1 MTLDYGQEIKY
12 EKILL
17 ATGAYSF
24 IPPIENLR
32 EANNVVGLR
41 DLEDALKIKEVANKV
56 KNVVV
61 LGGGLVGI
69 DALAGIIDYDINL
82 SLVEMGDRILPLQLD
97 KYAANRY
104 ERLLEDSGVN
114 LTFDLTPVQAITSS
128 HGISSPVLSL
138 NATGF
143 LLSSTINF

>member
-1 MTLDYGQEIKY
+1 MTLDDGQEIKY

-61 LGGGLVGI
+61 LG
-69 DALAGIIDYDINL
+69 AC
-82 SLVEMGDRILPLQLD
+82 
-97 KYAANRY
+97 
-104 ERLLEDSGVN
+104 
-114 LTFDLTPVQAITSS
+114 
-128 HGISSPVLSL
+128 
-138 NATGF
+138 
-143 LLSSTINF
+143 